1 MPSCCPTP
9 GRSGWTPPLRPP
21 SWRCSRPGCGAGI
34 GHEQFLTHTFAA
46 LKLRDFI
53 TGLSKA
59 AVFGVIISTLACYL
73 AKLAGL
79 SLPARVLER
88 PRVRHIAALLPI
100 ALLAALTALQTVSSG
115 SRLVIDA
122 RLAGVAAGAV
132 ALLLRA
138 PFIVVVAVA
147 AGTAALIRVL
157 N

>member
-1 MPSCCPTP
+1 VSI
-9 GRSGWTPPLRPP
+9 WL
-21 SWRCSRPGCGAGI
+21 AV
-34 GHEQFLTHTFAA
+34 
-46 LKLRDFI
+46 
-53 TGLSKA
+53 GL
-59 AVFGVIISTLACYL
+59 GTLACYL